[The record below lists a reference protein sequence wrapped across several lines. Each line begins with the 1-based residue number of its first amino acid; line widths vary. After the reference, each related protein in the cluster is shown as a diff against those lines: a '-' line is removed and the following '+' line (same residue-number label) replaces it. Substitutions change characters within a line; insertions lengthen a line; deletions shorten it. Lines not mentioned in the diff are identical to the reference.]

1 MQIHASIVIMI
12 TAKNNTSLFTYGIAQ
27 YQSSENT
34 FVSLCWKLFDSSNKS
49 FDFSVRDI
57 VTLARKFVI
66 ENSEQYITVAS
77 VTKVD
82 KKDSS
87 DKFYAELI
95 FLNTLHLMFN
105 ATVTRDLNTIVT
117 MVEATDIDYLKQE
130 INYNTTKNPNQTTP
144 QSLSN
149 LNKMADEIN
158 ALPEQKKIKG
168 T

>member
-105 ATVTRDLNTIVT
+105 ATVTRDLNTI
-117 MVEATDIDYLKQE
+117 
-130 INYNTTKNPNQTTP
+130 
-144 QSLSN
+144 
-149 LNKMADEIN
+149 
-158 ALPEQKKIKG
+158 
-168 T
+168 